1 MAWHEEASGLRTRF
15 VMNIIWLQLQ
25 VCKHNSIFVHFN
37 LAGNTD
43 SIPQTAVEFNAAISA
58 DQQIPL
64 EYNKA
69 YITNSA
75 NHQLPLEFNQATT
88 PTPVDQIPL
97 EYNEAYTTN
106 LANQQFQLEYKAY
119 TTNSD
124 EHNDLEYYVNAD
136 DSEYETVDN

>member
-1 MAWHEEASGLRTRF
+1 
-15 VMNIIWLQLQ
+15 MNIIWLQLQ
-25 VCKHNSIFVHFN
+25 VCKHNSIFVHFD

-75 NHQLPLEFNQATT
+75 NHQLPTRPRHQLQWTKFPWNTMRLTQ
-88 PTPVDQIPL
+88 QI
-97 EYNEAYTTN
+97 
-106 LANQQFQLEYKAY
+106 
-119 TTNSD
+119 
-124 EHNDLEYYVNAD
+124 
-136 DSEYETVDN
+136 